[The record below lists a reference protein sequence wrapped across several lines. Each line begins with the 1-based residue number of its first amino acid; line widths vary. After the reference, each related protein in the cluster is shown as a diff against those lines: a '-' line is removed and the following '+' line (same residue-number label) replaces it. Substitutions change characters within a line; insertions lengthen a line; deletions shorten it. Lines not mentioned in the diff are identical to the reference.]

1 MQTQAQSAKDDINAI
16 IEIVE
21 EIYNALANNGF
32 ATIQDIYDLINE
44 IFDNEFDYNDYITPY
59 NVNSLVVILE
69 AVARMTLVKELA
81 LPAIDKFVAP
91 MVEGTDFEDL
101 VDLRGYTK
109 EQLVEDLRAIVS
121 ILRNASEFGAV
132 EIYEGYPINFANTD
146 PIAAIFEALFSLN
159 YLEMNKARILSALE
173 DLLGRELSKVGLSVL
188 DLAGDGEKLGR
199 FYVKLAE
206 ILADEDFVVKSL
218 DDVLDIMSGAMEFD
232 YMDMV
237 RADYAYA
244 LIDALRELVSTSLV
258 EAVIPQAFD
267 ILNDILPSDIL
278 PLANID
284 GVGAKGIVEDLF
296 SLLDVLEIAVD
307 LDALDYFDTE
317 DFVFTGKTEQ
327 ILAVLEILS
336 NLNYLQDRSQAIVEV
351 AFSFLDIT
359 VDASGISEGR
369 TCAHHD
375 NCRTS
380 SQRFGTP

>member
-1 MQTQAQSAKDDINAI
+1 MPYLPAIEFYFHNRLDLLATQDEAIAALEIIRDLNILKGKDSKIVDLALSFVDMDADTSAISLKDDINAI

-173 DLLGRELSKVGLSVL
+173 DLLGRELSKVDLSVL

-199 FYVKLAE
+199 FYVKLA
-206 ILADEDFVVKSL
+206 KS
-218 DDVLDIMSGAMEFD
+218 
-232 YMDMV
+232 
-237 RADYAYA
+237 
-244 LIDALRELVSTSLV
+244 SLT
-258 EAVIPQAFD
+258 
-267 ILNDILPSDIL
+267 
-278 PLANID
+278 
-284 GVGAKGIVEDLF
+284 K
-296 SLLDVLEIAVD
+296 
-307 LDALDYFDTE
+307 
-317 DFVFTGKTEQ
+317 
-327 ILAVLEILS
+327 
-336 NLNYLQDRSQAIVEV
+336 
-351 AFSFLDIT
+351 
-359 VDASGISEGR
+359 IS
-369 TCAHHD
+369 
-375 NCRTS
+375 
-380 SQRFGTP
+380 